1 MPDWNFCPVVLQ
13 LAWLFIISACFTH
26 VHHLAAC
33 QPWVPITSLYYFAKT
48 WAFLHTFSHI
58 ILTWFPPKYRLLIE
72 LQTWHGIKPTK
83 WLIKSNLTT
92 GEEEWRRSDGRDM
105 VSENGKHVCRNGDC
119 KETSRKFPSSKTNPR
134 FLGPIWLV
142 SLSNVV
148 WVFLIYMWVKK
159 CVEICEKLFKMWKC
173 WLELT
178 NQTGSYLFTIMPQVK
193 T

>member
-1 MPDWNFCPVVLQ
+1 MCIIWRLVSREFQSRVSTILQ
-13 LAWLFIISACFTH
+13 KLEHFFTLSH
-26 VHHLAAC
+26 TLSLHDSHLN
-33 QPWVPITSLYYFAKT
+33 TG
-48 WAFLHTFSHI
+48 
-58 ILTWFPPKYRLLIE
+58 LLIE
-72 LQTWHGIKPTK
+72 LQTWHGIKSTK

-92 GEEEWRRSDGRDM
+92 WEEEWRRSDGRDM
-105 VSENGKHVCRNGDC
+105 VSENGKYVCRNGDC

-178 NQTGSYLFTIMPQVK
+178 NQTGPYLFTIMPQVK
-193 T
+193 S